1 MNVPEMVNSD
11 ATPAQSPAAGPEGSA
26 AIDVAHLIK
35 LYKTTRA
42 VDDVS
47 FRIARGSITG
57 LLGGNGAGKT
67 TTIAMIMGLVLPTSG
82 RVQVLGHAM
91 PEQSAEVLGRM
102 NFESPYVDMPM
113 RLTVRQ
119 NLTIFGRLY
128 AVKNLAERIEQLA
141 SDLDLKDFLDRANGK
156 LSAGQ
161 KTRVA
166 LAKALINQP
175 ELLLLDEPTASLDP
189 DTADWVRQHLQDY
202 RKAHDATILLASHN
216 MLEVERLCDRVIIM
230 KRGRIED
237 DDSPD
242 QIMARYNRTTLEE
255 VFLDVARGRTQGGDA
270 MSEIAAHRGISA
282 HRIQAM
288 VLRYWYLLMSS
299 WPRLLELIY
308 WPALQIIT
316 WGFLQN
322 YISQNDSFFARAGGT
337 LIGAVI
343 LWDILFRGQLGFSIS
358 FLEEMW
364 ARNLGNLMMS
374 PLKPIEFLISLMIMS
389 LIRLAIG
396 VIPMTLL
403 ALFFFDFNFFAIGL
417 PLIAFFCNLIF
428 TSWSVGIFVSGLVLR
443 NGLGAESIVWTL
455 MFGLMPLA
463 CIYYPVAV
471 LPGWLQAIAWTL
483 PPTYVFEG
491 MRALLIDRV
500 FRADLMV
507 WSLGINAVLFVA
519 SFAIFLALLRSA
531 KHHGSL
537 LGGGE

>member
-1 MNVPEMVNSD
+1 MMIDNAP
-11 ATPAQSPAAGPEGSA
+11 PPGSPAPDQTRLA
-26 AIDVAHLIK
+26 AIEVEHLVK
-35 LYKTTRA
+35 VYKTTRA

-82 RVQVLGHAM
+82 SIQVLGCSM

-128 AVKNLAERIEQLA
+128 AVENLGARIDQLA
-141 SDLDLKDFLDRANGK
+141 ADLDLGDFLDRANGK

-166 LAKALINQP
+166 LAKALINRP

-202 RKAHDATILLASHN
+202 RKTRDATILLASHN

-230 KRGRIED
+230 KRGRI
-237 DDSPD
+237 
-242 QIMARYNRTTLEE
+242 
-255 VFLDVARGRTQGGDA
+255 
-270 MSEIAAHRGISA
+270 
-282 HRIQAM
+282 
-288 VLRYWYLLMSS
+288 
-299 WPRLLELIY
+299 
-308 WPALQIIT
+308 
-316 WGFLQN
+316 
-322 YISQNDSFFARAGGT
+322 
-337 LIGAVI
+337 
-343 LWDILFRGQLGFSIS
+343 GFSIS

-403 ALFFFDFNFFAIGL
+403 ALFVFDFNFYRLGL

-428 TSWSVGIFVSGLVLR
+428 TSWSIGIFVSGLVLR

-455 MFGLMPLA
+455 MFGIMPLA
-463 CIYYPVAV
+463 CVYYPVSV
-471 LPGWLQAIAWTL
+471 LPVWLQYIAWTL

-491 MRALLIDRV
+491 MRALLIENT
-500 FRADLMV
+500 FRTDLM
-507 WSLGINAVLFVA
+507 LGALAINAVLLLA
-519 SFAIFLALLRSA
+519 SFGAFLALLRSA
-531 KHHGSL
+531 RKQGSL
-537 LGGGE
+537 LSGGE

>member
-1 MNVPEMVNSD
+1 MTEIVR
-11 ATPAQSPAAGPEGSA
+11 AT
-26 AIDVAHLIK
+26 
-35 LYKTTRA
+35 A
-42 VDDVS
+42 V
-47 FRIARGSITG
+47 
-57 LLGGNGAGKT
+57 
-67 TTIAMIMGLVLPTSG
+67 
-82 RVQVLGHAM
+82 
-91 PEQSAEVLGRM
+91 
-102 NFESPYVDMPM
+102 
-113 RLTVRQ
+113 
-119 NLTIFGRLY
+119 
-128 AVKNLAERIEQLA
+128 
-141 SDLDLKDFLDRANGK
+141 
-156 LSAGQ
+156 
-161 KTRVA
+161 
-166 LAKALINQP
+166 
-175 ELLLLDEPTASLDP
+175 
-189 DTADWVRQHLQDY
+189 
-202 RKAHDATILLASHN
+202 
-216 MLEVERLCDRVIIM
+216 
-230 KRGRIED
+230 
-237 DDSPD
+237 
-242 QIMARYNRTTLEE
+242 
-255 VFLDVARGRTQGGDA
+255 
-270 MSEIAAHRGISA
+270 HRGISA

-299 WPRLLELIY
+299 WPRLLELVY

-316 WGFLQN
+316 WGFQQN
-322 YISQNDSFFARAGGT
+322 YIAQNDSCFARAGGT

-463 CIYYPVAV
+463 CIYYPVSV

-507 WSLGINAVLFVA
+507 WSLGINVVLFVA